1 MSRRFT
7 DPDFEEICVNF
18 WQYAKAH
25 RYDGPRLPPAFYNI
39 LNEGSTERGVDYPLN
54 PYFPALT
61 MVIDSLEETEQIA
74 FYAVYICSAYRNG
87 KKVPI
92 KVIASEI
99 GINRANFY
107 KKADSVARKSW
118 NQAKNLTMLHSKLYK
133 TDSKLYKTEDSVVD

>member
-7 DPDFEEICVNF
+7 DPEFEEICVNF

-39 LNEGSTERGVDYPLN
+39 LNEGSTERGTDYPLN

-61 MVIDSLEETEQIA
+61 MVIDSLEEIEQIA
-74 FYAVYICSAYRNG
+74 FYAVYISAGYRNG
-87 KKVPI
+87 RKIPI
-92 KVIASEI
+92 KVLASEV

-107 KKADSVARKSW
+107 KKADSVAQKAW
-118 NQAKNLTMLHSKLYK
+118 KQAKNLTMLHSKLYK
-133 TDSKLYKTEDSVVD
+133 SEDSVVD